1 MAKRKKKQEENEV
14 LIDLVETRDKAQS
27 FIEKNQVAVF
37 GAIVG
42 LVALFGIFVVYKG
55 MILPG
60 KQDKALAAMYKAEDQ
75 FAKDSFNLALSEPF
89 VGELG
94 LNQFVKEYGTDSKN
108 VANYYR
114 GVSYMKQGD
123 YQTASE
129 ILSKVKNDG
138 ELLSIMKHGTLGDC
152 YSELGQFDK
161 ALAEYKKAS
170 KAGSIE
176 SLTPIYLVRLGLLNE
191 KQGNNDAAKAAYQE
205 VVSDYPNSA
214 QLANAEKYLARL

>member
-37 GAIVG
+37 GVLVG
-42 LVALFGIFVVYKG
+42 VVALVGIFIVYKG

-60 KQDKALAAMYKAEDQ
+60 KSDKALAAVYKAEEQ
-75 FAKDSFNLALSEPF
+75 FAKDSFNLALTEPF

-94 LNQFVKEYGTDSKN
+94 LNDFVNEYGTDTKN

-114 GVSYMKQGD
+114 GISYMKQGD

-129 ILSKVKNDG
+129 ILAKVKDDG

-152 YSELGQFDK
+152 YSELGDFDK
-161 ALAEYKKAS
+161 ALTEYKKAV
-170 KAGSIE
+170 KAGSID
-176 SLTPIYLVRLGLLNE
+176 SVTPIYLVRLGLLNE
-191 KQGNNDAAKAAYQE
+191 KQNNMDDAKAAYEQ
-205 VVSDYPNSA
+205 VLADFPTSA
-214 QLANAEKYLARL
+214 QVQNAEKNLARL

>member
-60 KQDKALAAMYKAEDQ
+60 KQDKALAAMYKAEEQ

-94 LNQFVKEYGTDSKN
+94 LNQFVKEYGPHVPGTS
-108 VANYYR
+108 
-114 GVSYMKQGD
+114 
-123 YQTASE
+123 
-129 ILSKVKNDG
+129 DG
-138 ELLSIMKHGTLGDC
+138 EEWWQSLQHTVPGTMIEFASGMPKG
-152 YSELGQFDK
+152 YREHVWAWEFTK
-161 ALAEYKKAS
+161 A
-170 KAGSIE
+170 
-176 SLTPIYLVRLGLLNE
+176 
-191 KQGNNDAAKAAYQE
+191 
-205 VVSDYPNSA
+205 
-214 QLANAEKYLARL
+214 

>member
-1 MAKRKKKQEENEV
+1 MAKRKKKQNENEV

-27 FIEKNQVAVF
+27 FVEKNQVAAF
-37 GAIVG
+37 GVIVA
-42 LVALFGIFVVYKG
+42 LVAIFGIFVIYKG

-60 KQDKALAAMYKAEDQ
+60 KQDKALAAMYKAEEQ
-75 FAKDSFNLALSEPF
+75 FTKDSFNLALTEPF

-94 LNQFVKEYGTDSKN
+94 LNQFVNEYGTDSKN

-123 YQTASE
+123 YQTAAD

-138 ELLSIMKHGTLGDC
+138 DLLSIMKHGTLGDC

-161 ALAEYKKAS
+161 ALSEYGKAS

-176 SLTPIYLVRLGLLNE
+176 SLTPIYLIRLGLLSE
-191 KQGNNDAAKAAYQE
+191 KQGNMDAAKAAYQE
-205 VVSDYPNSA
+205 VVSDFPNSA